1 MLNIKPFKIINVQ
14 WAHNLKTYK
23 MKKVIVAALL
33 VIGITAFAQEK
44 EGIRAKREKLTTEQ
58 KVDFQVKK
66 LSKDLDLTAE
76 QTKSVQDLVANQVK
90 KRESKRAEME
100 ENKEKKLAE
109 MKAEMEK
116 EQAAVSADMKK
127 ILTPEQFAKW
137 EKIREEK
144 KDNLKEKML
153 ERREKIKTKELLETK

>member
-1 MLNIKPFKIINVQ
+1 
-14 WAHNLKTYK
+14 

-33 VIGITAFAQEK
+33 VVGITAFAQEK
-44 EGIRAKREKLTTEQ
+44 EGLRAKKEKLTTEQ

-66 LSKDLDLTAE
+66 LSKDLNLTVE
-76 QTKSVQDLVANQVK
+76 QTKSVQDLVTNQVK
-90 KRESKRAEME
+90 KREAKRAEMKE
-100 ENKEKKLAE
+100 IKEKKLAE

-137 EKIREEK
+137 EKIREERK
-144 KDNLKEKML
+144 ENFKEKMV
-153 ERREKIKTKELLETK
+153 ERREKRKSEDLPESK